1 MPCFA
6 CGSATPRICSGGCN
20 RELCLG
26 CCFTVTSIGQ
36 LMCADCGPRHR
47 GLPAPR
53 PQTRKRGFDLGFLPD
68 DDQDENIDSGSP
80 LGARGRARSG
90 KDSRAVPLRSS
101 SASSVP
107 LYSAG
112 IAASGIGSVAAM
124 ALTPWPQGQ
133 DLSGHPNYSLAQ
145 ALQQPHSQMLP
156 PPPQQQEQ
164 QQQQQYHHHHHGKGV
179 TAVQLHAFCAA
190 TGAPAPA
197 PLSSFSSVSSA
208 GLGSADGECEM
219 EDDTDL

>member
-1 MPCFA
+1 MPCFV
-6 CGSATPRICSGGCN
+6 CGSVTPRVCGGGCN

-47 GLPAPR
+47 GLPAPN

-80 LGARGRARSG
+80 LGARGRQCSA
-90 KDSRAVPLRSS
+90 KVSRAVPLRSS

-107 LYSAG
+107 MSPPGVAH
-112 IAASGIGSVAAM
+112 SGMGGVAAM

-133 DLSGHPNYSLAQ
+133 GLSCHASHSLARSM
-145 ALQQPHSQMLP
+145 QQPHSQLL
-156 PPPQQQEQ
+156 PQQQ
-164 QQQQQYHHHHHGKGV
+164 HHQLQHHQLQHQHGRAM
-179 TAVQLHAFCAA
+179 TSQVQPQAFCAA

-197 PLSSFSSVSSA
+197 RLTLFTNVSGA
-208 GLGSADGECEM
+208 GLGIADGECEM

>member
-1 MPCFA
+1 
-6 CGSATPRICSGGCN
+6 
-20 RELCLG
+20 
-26 CCFTVTSIGQ
+26 
-36 LMCADCGPRHR
+36 
-47 GLPAPR
+47 
-53 PQTRKRGFDLGFLPD
+53 
-68 DDQDENIDSGSP
+68 
-80 LGARGRARSG
+80 
-90 KDSRAVPLRSS
+90 LRSS